1 MNTITDFY
9 QFKYSRESYYLDLFI
24 NTKALLN
31 IEKALD
37 EMLSSFYTTKDEQCA
52 YMRLKELFKNARE
65 STDCMYAE
73 VRMNKCYLKYIKNL
87 GYYFATRVD
96 YAPLKVLNEYLQIFL
111 IEDMENI
118 ATFSNL
124 NEDIDET
131 KIREYIFFIE
141 TNGYNIAEITEE
153 NKYFLGE
160 VFNTSYYFYY
170 EKDRK
175 TTLTHDTLRQIV
187 KKKSEQYVIYADVC
201 TLTDEEMNKL
211 NVFFKKIPRDIK
223 KF

>member
-1 MNTITDFY
+1 MNMITDFY

-124 NEDIDET
+124 NEDI
-131 KIREYIFFIE
+131 KLRVLS
-141 TNGYNIAEITEE
+141 NI
-153 NKYFLGE
+153 
-160 VFNTSYYFYY
+160 
-170 EKDRK
+170 
-175 TTLTHDTLRQIV
+175 
-187 KKKSEQYVIYADVC
+187 
-201 TLTDEEMNKL
+201 
-211 NVFFKKIPRDIK
+211 
-223 KF
+223 